1 MKRSTR
7 ISLVLLGGVATGALT
22 ACAPADG
29 SSTRISSESV
39 YTNDTYI
46 PGVGY
51 YHAPF
56 RAFYP
61 RRYNDYDATMRL
73 YYFGGRWAAAPD
85 RSVINISAPTPEA
98 ARAAEAARDAQIDR
112 GGFGSTSGYHSG
124 IWS

>member
-1 MKRSTR
+1 M
-7 ISLVLLGGVATGALT
+7 LLGGVATGALT
-22 ACAPADG
+22 ACAPGDG
-29 SSTRISSESV
+29 TSTRVSAESV

-46 PGVGY
+46 AGAGY

-61 RRYNDYDATMRL
+61 LRYNHYDAARRQ
-73 YYFGGRWAAAPD
+73 YYFGGRWNASPD

-98 ARAAEAARDAQIDR
+98 AVAAEAARNVQIDR
-112 GGFGSTSGYHSG
+112 GGFGSTSGHHS